1 MKYVCAMDS
10 LLLISD
16 KLNFTFTIKLLLDI
30 IKVQIRRNYML
41 MYLFKQISRQW
52 YLSKNEEMD
61 RNQNT
66 K

>member
-30 IKVQIRRNYML
+30 IKVQIRLNYML